1 MYIYIFVHIYMFLY
15 VYKCRYI
22 FVYIHKVYIYIHVY
36 VYIYIHIHTHRYNY
50 TDTYITN
57 MFFFAYPPGPKRCGF
72 CGSCDRFTQDLKDQI
87 EMILTWVAYET
98 AQPCR
103 LAVELG
109 RETAWDCKT
118 MWHEFPQR
126 RGSFMRAR
134 LLQALCALERDDCV
148 SICFIY
154 DINYQW
160 FFSSRDWSHG

>member
-1 MYIYIFVHIYMFLY
+1 MCIYICFSMYINVGTFLCIYIKCIYIY
-15 VYKCRYI
+15 TCIRIYI
-22 FVYIHKVYIYIHVY
+22 YTYIYIH
-36 VYIYIHIHTHRYNY
+36 TN
-50 TDTYITN
+50 ITIQILILRIC
-57 MFFFAYPPGPKRCGF
+57 FFAYPPGPKRCGF
-72 CGSCDRFTQDLKDQI
+72 CASCDRFTQDLKDQI

-126 RGSFMRAR
+126 RGSFMRTR